1 MKVKTENLSIFIL
14 TDKEFIYFWQILER
28 ATFML
33 NFLLLLLLTKQNTST
48 ASEAVPDIFEIKLD
62 IIWKPTSQCSENDV

>member
-1 MKVKTENLSIFIL
+1 
-14 TDKEFIYFWQILER
+14 
-28 ATFML
+28 ML

-62 IIWKPTSQCSENDV
+62 II